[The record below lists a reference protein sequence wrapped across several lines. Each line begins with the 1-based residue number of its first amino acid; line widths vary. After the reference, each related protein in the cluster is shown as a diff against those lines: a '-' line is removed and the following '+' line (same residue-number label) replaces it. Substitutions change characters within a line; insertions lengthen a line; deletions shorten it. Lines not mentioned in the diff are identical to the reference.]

1 MSTIIGIGAP
11 PASHLS
17 LFNLLTSS
25 VRPLTILHV
34 VCGEVSPMEFLLKF
48 LS

>member
-25 VRPLTILHV
+25 VRPLTIQHV
-34 VCGEVSPMEFLLKF
+34 ARATPSYDED
-48 LS
+48 